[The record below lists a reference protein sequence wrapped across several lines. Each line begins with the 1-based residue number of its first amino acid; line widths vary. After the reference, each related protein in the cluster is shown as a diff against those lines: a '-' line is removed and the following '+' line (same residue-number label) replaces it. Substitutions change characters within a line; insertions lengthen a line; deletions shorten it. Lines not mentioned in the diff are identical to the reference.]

1 MVPTVIFVN
10 QVQCPCKLVKTENVI
25 TSSEIIFLTK
35 FGQEVYF
42 DITNRFISQKLKNS
56 KEFPISPEK
65 TKFWEISEK
74 NS

>member
-1 MVPTVIFVN
+1 MSMQISKNGKCHYFLRN
-10 QVQCPCKLVKTENVI
+10 H
-25 TSSEIIFLTK
+25 FLTK

-65 TKFWEISEK
+65 TKFWEISEQ
-74 NS
+74 NSRSEHTYVNKF